1 MIINMNEES
10 SAQVFA
16 ALSSPVRLRI
26 LMWLLN
32 PRPHFPPQ
40 RDGDLVEDGV
50 CVGFITEKCG
60 LTQPTVSSHMKKL
73 SDAGL
78 VRGKRIGNWMF
89 YKPVRENIAAAGR
102 ILSGASDQPPE

>member
-1 MIINMNEES
+1 MIVNMNEES

-26 LMWLLN
+26 LMWLLD
-32 PRPHFPPQ
+32 PRPYFPPQ
-40 RDGDLVEDGV
+40 VDGDLVEDGV
-50 CVGFITEKCG
+50 CVGFITDKVG

-73 SDAGL
+73 ADAGL
-78 VRGKRIGNWMF
+78 VRGKRLGNWMF

-102 ILSGASDQPPE
+102 LLADRAEADPG